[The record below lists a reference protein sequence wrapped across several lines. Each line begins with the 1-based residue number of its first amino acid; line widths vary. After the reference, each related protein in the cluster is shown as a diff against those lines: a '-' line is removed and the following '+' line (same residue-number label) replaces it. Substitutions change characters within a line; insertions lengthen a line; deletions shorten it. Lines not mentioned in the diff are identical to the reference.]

1 VLSTTTLLG
10 LDGEPFPAQS
20 LDPEGMTLTPQHTL
34 VVTSE
39 GISSRGSRH
48 SCASSPS
55 PARSC
60 VTCRCR
66 SYFDPTDPSVGVRN
80 NLGFE
85 AAAVTPDGQ
94 RLVVGTENALVQDG
108 PAATTTTT
116 SPARIL
122 SYHIGHGGSDR
133 EYVYDTDP
141 VVAPSS
147 VFTVNGLVELLP
159 LNQQFVAMERSFSV
173 GVGNDIRIYR
183 VALPGATN
191 VSGVADLHDVERPPA
206 GAEVTAAPPAGHRRQ
221 PLDNVEGMTLG
232 PLLPDGRRAVL
243 MVSDNNF
250 TPGQDS
256 QVLLAALSRSL
267 GWAMSAAVV
276 PSRVARR
283 GPSAWDLP
291 RLGAVGDRVAVRPVP
306 ARLPRAR
313 GAAAAPV
320 VLARFA
326 ARHVAAGIEAARLG
340 SPPPGTTCV
349 TWSTPRRSRRG
360 GRLGAGGRAAGT
372 RERAVALVEEAL
384 RGRRFRARL

>member
-1 VLSTTTLLG
+1 MSVQPRRTALVAGAVAALVTSLAVPAAASAPRGPSSPLEYLGDTTIPAGLPFDGTVVGGLSSITYDASRDVYYALSDDQGAGFTPTSTPSRFYTLHIDLSDGSLDAGDVTVLSTTTLLG

-39 GISSRGSRH
+39 GISNRRIPPFVREFSLAGQELRDLPVPG
-48 SCASSPS
+48 
-55 PARSC
+55 
-60 VTCRCR
+60 
-66 SYFDPTDPSVGVRN
+66 YFDPTDPSVGVRN

-108 PAATTTTT
+108 PAATTSTT

-141 VVAPSS
+141 VSAPSP

-159 LNQQFVAMERSFSV
+159 LNEQFMLAMERSFSV
-173 GVGNDIRIYR
+173 GVGNDIRIFR
-183 VALPGATN
+183 LALPGATN
-191 VSGVADLHDVERPPA
+191 VSGVPDLDDVTGLRPAQKSLLLQLPA
-206 GAEVTAAPPAGHRRQ
+206 TVGGQ

-243 MVSDNNF
+243 LVSDNNF

-256 QVLLAALSRSL
+256 QVLLAAL
-267 GWAMSAAVV
+267 G
-276 PSRVARR
+276 
-283 GPSAWDLP
+283 
-291 RLGAVGDRVAVRPVP
+291 
-306 ARLPRAR
+306 
-313 GAAAAPV
+313 
-320 VLARFA
+320 
-326 ARHVAAGIEAARLG
+326 
-340 SPPPGTTCV
+340 
-349 TWSTPRRSRRG
+349 
-360 GRLGAGGRAAGT
+360 
-372 RERAVALVEEAL
+372 
-384 RGRRFRARL
+384 

>member
-1 VLSTTTLLG
+1 MSAQPRRTALVAGAVVALVSSLVAVPAVASTPQGPSAPLEYLGDTTIPAGMPFEGTVVGGLSSITYDASRGVYYALSDDQGAGFTPTSTPSRFYTLHIDVSDGSLDTGDVTVLSTTTLLG
-10 LDGEPFPAQS
+10 LDGQPFPAQS

-39 GISSRGSRH
+39 GISSRRIPPFVREFSVSGQELRDL
-48 SCASSPS
+48 PV
-55 PARSC
+55 PG
-60 VTCRCR
+60 
-66 SYFDPTDPSVGVRN
+66 YFDPTDPSVGVRN

-108 PAATTTTT
+108 PAASTSTG

-141 VVAPSS
+141 VSAPSP

-159 LNQQFVAMERSFSV
+159 LNQQFMLAMERSFSV
-173 GVGNDIRIYR
+173 GVGNDIRIYQ

-191 VSGVADLHDVERPPA
+191 VSGVPSLQDVNDLQPA
-206 GAEVTAAPPAGHRRQ
+206 QKSLLLHLPATVGGQ
-221 PLDNVEGMTLG
+221 PLDNVEGMTRG

-256 QVLLAALSRSL
+256 QVLLAAL
-267 GWAMSAAVV
+267 G
-276 PSRVARR
+276 
-283 GPSAWDLP
+283 
-291 RLGAVGDRVAVRPVP
+291 
-306 ARLPRAR
+306 
-313 GAAAAPV
+313 
-320 VLARFA
+320 
-326 ARHVAAGIEAARLG
+326 
-340 SPPPGTTCV
+340 
-349 TWSTPRRSRRG
+349 
-360 GRLGAGGRAAGT
+360 
-372 RERAVALVEEAL
+372 
-384 RGRRFRARL
+384 

>member
-1 VLSTTTLLG
+1 MSVQPRRTALVAGAVAALVTSLAVPAAASAPRGPSSPLEYLGDTTIPAGLPFDGTVVGGLSSITYDASRDVYYALSDDQGAGFTPTSTPSRFYTLHIDVSDGSLDTDDVTVLSTTTLLG

-39 GISSRGSRH
+39 GISNRGIPPFVREFSLSGQELRDL
-48 SCASSPS
+48 PV
-55 PARSC
+55 PG
-60 VTCRCR
+60 
-66 SYFDPTDPSVGVRN
+66 YFDPTDPSVGVRN

-108 PAATTTTT
+108 PAATTSTT

-141 VVAPSS
+141 VSAPSP

-159 LNQQFVAMERSFSV
+159 LNEQFMLAMERSFSV
-173 GVGNDIRIYR
+173 GVGNDIRIFR
-183 VALPGATN
+183 LALPGATN
-191 VSGVADLHDVERPPA
+191 VSGVPDLDDVTGLRPAQKSLLLQLPA
-206 GAEVTAAPPAGHRRQ
+206 TVGGQ

-243 MVSDNNF
+243 LVSDNNF

-256 QVLLAALSRSL
+256 QVLLAAL
-267 GWAMSAAVV
+267 G
-276 PSRVARR
+276 
-283 GPSAWDLP
+283 
-291 RLGAVGDRVAVRPVP
+291 
-306 ARLPRAR
+306 
-313 GAAAAPV
+313 
-320 VLARFA
+320 
-326 ARHVAAGIEAARLG
+326 
-340 SPPPGTTCV
+340 
-349 TWSTPRRSRRG
+349 
-360 GRLGAGGRAAGT
+360 
-372 RERAVALVEEAL
+372 
-384 RGRRFRARL
+384 

>member
-1 VLSTTTLLG
+1 MSAQPRRTALVAGAVAALVTSLAVPAAASAPRGPSAPLEYLGDTTIPAGMPFDGTVVGGLSSITYDASRDVYYALSDDQGAGFTPTSTPSRFYTLHIDISDGSLDAGDVTVLSTTTLLG
-10 LDGEPFPAQS
+10 LDGQPFPAQS

-34 VVTSE
+34 MVTSE
-39 GISSRGSRH
+39 GISSRGIPPFVREFSVSGQELRDL
-48 SCASSPS
+48 PV
-55 PARSC
+55 PA
-60 VTCRCR
+60 
-66 SYFDPTDPSVGVRN
+66 YFDPTDPSVGVRN

-108 PAATTTTT
+108 PAATTSTS

-122 SYHIGHGGSDR
+122 SYHIGHGGPDR

-159 LNQQFVAMERSFSV
+159 LNQQFMLAMERSFSV
-173 GVGNDIRIYR
+173 GVGNDIRIYK

-191 VSGVADLHDVERPPA
+191 VSGVPSLHDVSDLQPA
-206 GAEVTAAPPAGHRRQ
+206 QKSLLLHLPATVGGQ

-256 QVLLAALSRSL
+256 QVLLAAL
-267 GWAMSAAVV
+267 G
-276 PSRVARR
+276 
-283 GPSAWDLP
+283 
-291 RLGAVGDRVAVRPVP
+291 
-306 ARLPRAR
+306 
-313 GAAAAPV
+313 
-320 VLARFA
+320 
-326 ARHVAAGIEAARLG
+326 
-340 SPPPGTTCV
+340 
-349 TWSTPRRSRRG
+349 
-360 GRLGAGGRAAGT
+360 
-372 RERAVALVEEAL
+372 
-384 RGRRFRARL
+384 

>member
-1 VLSTTTLLG
+1 MSALPRRTALVGAAVAVAAVALGPVAGPAGASAPRGPAAPLEYLGDTTIPVGMPFAGTVVGGLSSITYDAARDVYYALSDDQGAGFTPTSTPSRFYTLRIDVSDGSLDPGDVTVLSTTTLLG
-10 LDGEPFPAQS
+10 LDGQPFPPLS

-39 GISSRGSRH
+39 GIANRGIPPFVREFSLSGQELRDL
-48 SCASSPS
+48 PV
-55 PARSC
+55 PG
-60 VTCRCR
+60 
-66 SYFDPTDPSVGVRN
+66 YFDPTAPTFGVRN

-141 VVAPSS
+141 VVAPSN

-159 LNQQFVAMERSFSV
+159 LNQQFMLAMERSFSV
-173 GVGNDIRIYR
+173 GVGNDIRIFR

-191 VSGVADLHDVERPPA
+191 VSGVPDLDEVDGLRPAQKSLLLHLPSTV
-206 GAEVTAAPPAGHRRQ
+206 GGQ

-232 PLLPDGRRAVL
+232 PLLPDGRRALV

-250 TPGQDS
+250 TPGQDT
-256 QVLLAALSRSL
+256 QVLLGAL
-267 GWAMSAAVV
+267 G
-276 PSRVARR
+276 
-283 GPSAWDLP
+283 
-291 RLGAVGDRVAVRPVP
+291 
-306 ARLPRAR
+306 
-313 GAAAAPV
+313 
-320 VLARFA
+320 
-326 ARHVAAGIEAARLG
+326 
-340 SPPPGTTCV
+340 
-349 TWSTPRRSRRG
+349 
-360 GRLGAGGRAAGT
+360 
-372 RERAVALVEEAL
+372 
-384 RGRRFRARL
+384 

>member
-1 VLSTTTLLG
+1 MSAQPRRTALVAGAVVALVTSLAVPAAGSAPRGPSAPLEYLGDTTIPAGMPFDGTVVGGLSSITYDASRDVYYALSDDQGAGFTPTSTPSRFYTLHIDVSDGSLDPGDVTLLSTTTLLG
-10 LDGEPFPAQS
+10 LDGQPFPAQS

-39 GISSRGSRH
+39 GISSRGI
-48 SCASSPS
+48 SPFVREFS
-55 PARSC
+55 VSGQELRELP
-60 VTCRCR
+60 VPG
-66 SYFDPTDPSVGVRN
+66 YFDPTDPSVGVRN

-108 PAATTTTT
+108 PAATTSTT

-141 VVAPSS
+141 VVAPSP

-159 LNQQFVAMERSFSV
+159 LNQQFMLAMERSFSV
-173 GVGNDIRIYR
+173 GVGNDIRIYK

-191 VSGVADLHDVERPPA
+191 VSGVPDLHDVSDLQRAQKSLLLHLPA
-206 GAEVTAAPPAGHRRQ
+206 TVGGQ

-256 QVLLAALSRSL
+256 QVLLAAL
-267 GWAMSAAVV
+267 G
-276 PSRVARR
+276 
-283 GPSAWDLP
+283 
-291 RLGAVGDRVAVRPVP
+291 
-306 ARLPRAR
+306 
-313 GAAAAPV
+313 
-320 VLARFA
+320 
-326 ARHVAAGIEAARLG
+326 
-340 SPPPGTTCV
+340 
-349 TWSTPRRSRRG
+349 
-360 GRLGAGGRAAGT
+360 
-372 RERAVALVEEAL
+372 
-384 RGRRFRARL
+384 

>member
-1 VLSTTTLLG
+1 MSAQPRRTALVAGAVAALVTSLAVPAAASAPRGPSSPLEYLGDTTIPAGLPFDGTIVGGLSSITYDASRDVYYALSDDQGAGFTPTSTPSRFYTLHIDVSDGSLDAGDVTVLSTTTLLG

-39 GISSRGSRH
+39 GISNRGIPPFVREFSLSGQELRDL
-48 SCASSPS
+48 PV
-55 PARSC
+55 PG
-60 VTCRCR
+60 
-66 SYFDPTDPSVGVRN
+66 YFDPTDPSVGVRN

-108 PAATTTTT
+108 PAATTSTT

-141 VVAPSS
+141 VSAPSP

-159 LNQQFVAMERSFSV
+159 LNEQFMLAMERSFSV
-173 GVGNDIRIYR
+173 GVGNDIRIFR
-183 VALPGATN
+183 LALPGATN
-191 VSGVADLHDVERPPA
+191 VSGVPDLDDVTGLRPAQKSLLLQLPA
-206 GAEVTAAPPAGHRRQ
+206 TVGGQ

-243 MVSDNNF
+243 LVSDNNF

-256 QVLLAALSRSL
+256 QVLLAAL
-267 GWAMSAAVV
+267 G
-276 PSRVARR
+276 
-283 GPSAWDLP
+283 
-291 RLGAVGDRVAVRPVP
+291 
-306 ARLPRAR
+306 
-313 GAAAAPV
+313 
-320 VLARFA
+320 
-326 ARHVAAGIEAARLG
+326 
-340 SPPPGTTCV
+340 
-349 TWSTPRRSRRG
+349 
-360 GRLGAGGRAAGT
+360 
-372 RERAVALVEEAL
+372 
-384 RGRRFRARL
+384 

>member
-1 VLSTTTLLG
+1 MSVQPRRTALVAGAVAALVTSLAVPAAASAPRGPSSPLEYLGDTTIPAGLPFDGTVVGGLSSITYDASRDVYYALSDDQGAGFTPTSTPSRFYTLHIDVSDGSLDAGDVTVLSTTTLLG

-39 GISSRGSRH
+39 GISNRGIPPFVREFSLSGQELRDL
-48 SCASSPS
+48 PV
-55 PARSC
+55 PG
-60 VTCRCR
+60 
-66 SYFDPTDPSVGVRN
+66 YFDPTDPSVGVRN

-108 PAATTTTT
+108 PAATTSTT

-141 VVAPSS
+141 VSAPSP

-159 LNQQFVAMERSFSV
+159 LNEQFMLAMERSFSV
-173 GVGNDIRIYR
+173 GVGNDIRIFR
-183 VALPGATN
+183 LALPGATN
-191 VSGVADLHDVERPPA
+191 VSGVPDLDDVTGLRPAQKSLLLQLPA
-206 GAEVTAAPPAGHRRQ
+206 TVGGQ

-243 MVSDNNF
+243 LVSDNNF

-256 QVLLAALSRSL
+256 QVLLAAL
-267 GWAMSAAVV
+267 G
-276 PSRVARR
+276 
-283 GPSAWDLP
+283 
-291 RLGAVGDRVAVRPVP
+291 
-306 ARLPRAR
+306 
-313 GAAAAPV
+313 
-320 VLARFA
+320 
-326 ARHVAAGIEAARLG
+326 
-340 SPPPGTTCV
+340 
-349 TWSTPRRSRRG
+349 
-360 GRLGAGGRAAGT
+360 
-372 RERAVALVEEAL
+372 
-384 RGRRFRARL
+384 

>member
-1 VLSTTTLLG
+1 MSAQPRRAPLVAGAIAALVMSLAVPAAASAPRGPSAPLEYLGDTTIPAGMPFDGTVVGGLSSITYDASRGVYYALSDDQGAGFTPTSTPSRFYTLHVDVSDGSLDAGDVTVLSTTTLLG
-10 LDGEPFPAQS
+10 LDGHPFPAQS

-39 GISSRGSRH
+39 GISNRGIPPFVREFSVSGQELRDL
-48 SCASSPS
+48 PV
-55 PARSC
+55 PG
-60 VTCRCR
+60 
-66 SYFDPTDPSVGVRN
+66 YFDPTDPSVGVRN

-108 PAATTTTT
+108 PAATTSTT
-116 SPARIL
+116 SPARVL
-122 SYHIGHGGSDR
+122 SYHLGHGGSDR

-159 LNQQFVAMERSFSV
+159 LNQQFMLAMERSFSV
-173 GVGNDIRIYR
+173 GVGNDIRIYQ

-191 VSGVADLHDVERPPA
+191 VSGVPDLEDVGDLRPAQKSLLLHLPA
-206 GAEVTAAPPAGHRRQ
+206 TVGGQ

-256 QVLLAALSRSL
+256 QVLLAAL
-267 GWAMSAAVV
+267 G
-276 PSRVARR
+276 
-283 GPSAWDLP
+283 
-291 RLGAVGDRVAVRPVP
+291 
-306 ARLPRAR
+306 
-313 GAAAAPV
+313 
-320 VLARFA
+320 
-326 ARHVAAGIEAARLG
+326 
-340 SPPPGTTCV
+340 
-349 TWSTPRRSRRG
+349 
-360 GRLGAGGRAAGT
+360 
-372 RERAVALVEEAL
+372 
-384 RGRRFRARL
+384 

>member
-1 VLSTTTLLG
+1 MSAQPRRTALVAGAVAALVTSLAVPAAASAPRGPSSPLEYLGDTTIPAGLSFDGTVVGGLSSITYDASRDVYYALSDDQGAGFTPTSTPSRFYTLHIDLSDGSLDAGDVTVLSTTTLLG

-39 GISSRGSRH
+39 GISNRGIPPFVREFSLAGQELRDL
-48 SCASSPS
+48 PV
-55 PARSC
+55 PG
-60 VTCRCR
+60 
-66 SYFDPTDPSVGVRN
+66 YFDPTDPSVGVRN

-108 PAATTTTT
+108 PAATTSTT

-141 VVAPSS
+141 VSAPSP

-159 LNQQFVAMERSFSV
+159 LNEQFMLAMERSFSV
-173 GVGNDIRIYR
+173 GVGNDIRIFR
-183 VALPGATN
+183 LALPGATN
-191 VSGVADLHDVERPPA
+191 VSGVPDLDDVTGLRPAQKTLLLQLPA
-206 GAEVTAAPPAGHRRQ
+206 TVGGQ

-243 MVSDNNF
+243 LVSDNNF

-256 QVLLAALSRSL
+256 QVLLAAL
-267 GWAMSAAVV
+267 G
-276 PSRVARR
+276 
-283 GPSAWDLP
+283 
-291 RLGAVGDRVAVRPVP
+291 
-306 ARLPRAR
+306 
-313 GAAAAPV
+313 
-320 VLARFA
+320 
-326 ARHVAAGIEAARLG
+326 
-340 SPPPGTTCV
+340 
-349 TWSTPRRSRRG
+349 
-360 GRLGAGGRAAGT
+360 
-372 RERAVALVEEAL
+372 
-384 RGRRFRARL
+384 